1 MDPILQWLP
10 VASAIAIYLARI
22 LELRTRRNTVA
33 GPVRETLTL
42 RLFMLAGTHML
53 LGGIAEYFWRDQSL
67 NWITFILGWACAAAS
82 FSIRRSAIAALGQ
95 FWSLHVEIRQ
105 NHEFVNTGPFRWMR
119 HPTYFSM
126 ILELLS
132 LGLILNAL
140 FTLPVVAVIFLP
152 TLLLRLR
159 LEETALVEKFGN
171 EYREYQRK
179 TPMLFPF
186 RIPRNP

>member
-1 MDPILQWLP
+1 
-10 VASAIAIYLARI
+10 
-22 LELRTRRNTVA
+22 
-33 GPVRETLTL
+33 
-42 RLFMLAGTHML
+42 
-53 LGGIAEYFWRDQSL
+53 
-67 NWITFILGWACAAAS
+67 
-82 FSIRRSAIAALGQ
+82 
-95 FWSLHVEIRQ
+95 
-105 NHEFVNTGPFRWMR
+105 
-119 HPTYFSM
+119 
-126 ILELLS
+126 
-132 LGLILNAL
+132 LILNAL